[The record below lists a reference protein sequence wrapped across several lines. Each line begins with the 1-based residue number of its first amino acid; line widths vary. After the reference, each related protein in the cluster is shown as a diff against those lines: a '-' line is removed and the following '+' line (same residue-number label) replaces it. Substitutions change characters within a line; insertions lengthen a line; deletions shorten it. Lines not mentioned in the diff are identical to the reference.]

1 MGAASLFSFIILHLA
16 VRLDNL
22 LELSNN
28 SGAPIQ
34 RTVRVMYFILG
45 ANLRI

>member
-1 MGAASLFSFIILHLA
+1 MGAASLVFFNVLHLA
-16 VRLDNL
+16 VWLDNL
-22 LELSNN
+22 LQLSNN

-34 RTVRVMYFILG
+34 GTVRVMYFILG